1 MTNTNNQATMLEDMG
16 LLTISIGEKVPG
28 WEQMKD
34 RCFVSDF
41 ACTYDFY
48 SKSNVGILYVMFEDM
63 TASEQFTLEHSPF
76 ICGVTRF
83 KHLSLTLAFKDSN

>member
-1 MTNTNNQATMLEDMG
+1 MLEDMG

-63 TASEQFTLEHSPF
+63 TASEQFTLEHS
-76 ICGVTRF
+76 GVNPIQASVFDARF
-83 KHLSLTLAFKDSN
+83 QGFELTLAA

>member
-1 MTNTNNQATMLEDMG
+1 MLEDMG

-76 ICGVTRF
+76 ICGVNPIQASVFDARF
-83 KHLSLTLAFKDSN
+83 QGFELTLTA